1 MIKNT
6 RLSNGI
12 EIPTIGLGT
21 FNITDQNELETA
33 IKTYS
38 DAGTVLIDTAS
49 AYFNERAI
57 GKAIKES
64 GIPRE
69 NFSYS
74 QRYGKQQWDMKKP
87 EKHWKQLFGK

>member
-64 GIPRE
+64 GIP
-69 NFSYS
+69 
-74 QRYGKQQWDMKKP
+74 P